1 MIGANHESEVN
12 MSRIFY
18 SVGGEGRGHATR
30 VRTVIEELRHRHTI
44 TLFAPGHAYELLA
57 PVYNRTNVIVKRIP
71 GMLQHNSGSQ
81 LNYIKTGL
89 FGAKYLVHLPK
100 LVHVLKKEIQTGRP
114 DLVITDFEA
123 SLPRAAKACGVPF
136 ISLDHQHFLV
146 VSDLSSL
153 PEKLRK
159 KAVLMGKAVKSYYGG
174 QCSTIVSSF
183 YFPPVKPEF
192 QNVTQTGILLRP
204 EIVQMQTENRP
215 YLVAYLRRCASAN
228 VLESLA
234 MCGLEVRVYG
244 LSRRPSFGCLRFY
257 DVDIYRFVDDLTG
270 CRGLVSTA
278 GNQLVGEALYLG
290 KPVLAMPEPKNYEQ
304 EINAHYLCESGGGL
318 SVSMNK
324 LDVGILRQFLDKAGE
339 YKLRFDRNK
348 LHGNPQALEA
358 IQRHLPEQPYSG
370 ASNKAVFR
378 RVEAW
383 A

>member
-1 MIGANHESEVN
+1 

-30 VRTVIEELRHRHTI
+30 VRTIIEGLRHQHVI

-57 PVYNRTNVIVKRIP
+57 PVYDRTNVTVKRIP
-71 GMLQHNSGSQ
+71 GMLQYNSGSE
-81 LNYIKTGL
+81 LNYIKTGF

-100 LVHVLKKEIQTGRP
+100 LVHMLKKEMKAGRP
-114 DLVITDFEA
+114 DLVITDFEPA
-123 SLPRAAKACGVPF
+123 LPRAAKACGVPF
-136 ISLDHQHFLV
+136 VSLDHQHFLV

-159 KAVLMGKAVKSYYGG
+159 KAALMGKAVKSYYRG

-183 YFPPVKPEF
+183 YFPPIKPEF
-192 QNVTQTGILLRP
+192 QNVIQTGVLLRP

-215 YLVAYLRRCASAN
+215 YLVAYLRRCAPAN

-244 LSRRPSFGCLRFY
+244 LGQRLSFGCLRFY
-257 DVDIYRFVDDLTG
+257 DVDIYRFVDDLAG

-278 GNQLVGEALYLG
+278 GNQLMGEALYLG

-304 EINAHYLCESGGGL
+304 EINAHYLYESGGGL
-318 SVSMNK
+318 SVRMDELNA
-324 LDVGILRQFLDKAGE
+324 DILRGFLDRAGE
-339 YKLRFDRNK
+339 YKLRFDRSK
-348 LHGNPQALEA
+348 LHGNPQALKA
-358 IQRHLPEQPYSG
+358 IQGHLPEVSSPGVSKTAGFQH
-370 ASNKAVFR
+370 
-378 RVEAW
+378 VEAW